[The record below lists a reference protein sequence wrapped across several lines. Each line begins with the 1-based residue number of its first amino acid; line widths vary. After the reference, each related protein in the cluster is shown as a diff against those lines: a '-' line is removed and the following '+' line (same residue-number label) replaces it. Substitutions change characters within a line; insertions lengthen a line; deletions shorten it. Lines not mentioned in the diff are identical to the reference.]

1 MNENWA
7 REIAKALCN
16 GLSFMHSK
24 KIAHRDIK
32 LHNIM
37 VDNEGKP
44 IIIDFGLS
52 ALAHPNIGTE
62 KWYAPE

>member
-1 MNENWA
+1 
-7 REIAKALCN
+7 
-16 GLSFMHSK
+16 MHSK

-52 ALAHPNIGTE
+52 DLAHPNIGTE